1 MACSWLDILEYYKFY
16 EAESGSHVYQRT
28 RPILPTPTTM
38 QQQCTSGNSSS
49 VQPRPEHVRALVLDY
64 LCHNCYIRTARTL
77 VRNST
82 VQHLNKDGDEIRT
95 SRPSIRELNDEM
107 VRDITMR
114 ERIRTCILA
123 GRVDRAISLLNIH
136 FPSVLDTS
144 GERTGVNTPP
154 YLPSSSIAPPTS
166 HPSQDAPPSSDRDV
180 DQDRV
185 QFVATTLD
193 PVHLSLNLRILA
205 FIEACRTVPLVY
217 TPPSSSAIV
226 GTANADTS
234 LPTSL
239 FTAAQHRYS
248 DGVDAEN
255 NVADNDGDTDVDVN
269 SADTDVERDMRQ
281 TELLIRAQKLYA
293 QVKALRRP
301 ADRAE
306 YQKELT
312 NVSGLLTYTHPEAS
326 PVARYLEQE
335 RRERVADQINSA
347 ILYYSGMPVAS
358 YIDLAVRHTHSLWA
372 TLHIM
377 KAKLPPRSRWP
388 TGTLPPPYLGP
399 AKKELDEVPPFDLA
413 LFLNSKL

>member
-1 MACSWLDILEYYKFY
+1 M
-16 EAESGSHVYQRT
+16 
-28 RPILPTPTTM
+28 
-38 QQQCTSGNSSS
+38 
-49 VQPRPEHVRALVLDY
+49 
-64 LCHNCYIRTARTL
+64 
-77 VRNST
+77 
-82 VQHLNKDGDEIRT
+82 
-95 SRPSIRELNDEM
+95 
-107 VRDITMR
+107 
-114 ERIRTCILA
+114 
-123 GRVDRAISLLNIH
+123 
-136 FPSVLDTS
+136 LDTS

-347 ILYYSGMPVAS
+347 ILCAFWFSTCGCGTADALVWLRLVDYSGMPVAS

-399 AKKELDEVPPFDLA
+399 AKKELDEVGP
-413 LFLNSKL
+413 LFYRQFIPTYNYSRRSRRLI